1 VGEVQKNSR
10 VDVDVDAPLQDV
22 WPVVS
27 DVTRVGE
34 WSHEC
39 CSAEWTS
46 GDAGAVPGARF
57 RGRNRSGPWRWT
69 RTCEI
74 VAVDEMHEIVW
85 RTVSTWLFPDS
96 TEWRIALQPSGRG
109 TRITQSFRVLRAP
122 PWLLDR
128 LYARLIPGH
137 QDRDGRIAAD
147 LARIGVVAQRGAT
160 RWTGG

>member
-1 VGEVQKNSR
+1 MSQVQKSAR
-10 VDVDVDAPLQDV
+10 IEAEVEAPVHDV

-39 CSAEWTS
+39 RSAEWTS
-46 GDAGAVPGARF
+46 GAGRPAPGARF
-57 RGRNRSGPWRWT
+57 RGRNRAGVWRWS

-74 VAVDEMHEIVW
+74 VAVDEPHEIAW
-85 RTVSTWLFPDS
+85 RTVPTRLFPDC

-109 TRITQSFRVLRAP
+109 TRITQTFTVLRA

-128 LYARLIPGH
+128 LYARLLPTH
-137 QDRDGRIAAD
+137 QDRDGRLAAD
-147 LARIGVVAQRGAT
+147 LARIGTVAQRGAP
-160 RWTGG
+160 R